1 MSDSKVGGA
10 SVRRAR
16 APSGRSATTS
26 YDKDVILWS
35 QEQARLLRA
44 GGFAELDIEHLAD
57 EIEDVGKSEK
67 RELANRMAVLLA
79 HLLKWS
85 HQPKMRTHSWRS
97 TIDLQRKRVALAI
110 KATPS
115 LKAVMHDPNWQEDMW
130 LDVLA
135 QASRE
140 TGLTV
145 EELPDA
151 CPWTMDQAADQDFW
165 PE

>member
-1 MSDSKVGGA
+1 MVSRN
-10 SVRRAR
+10 RRGSCAPAR
-16 APSGRSATTS
+16 
-26 YDKDVILWS
+26 
-35 QEQARLLRA
+35 
-44 GGFAELDIEHLAD
+44 FAELDIEHLAD

-67 RELANRMAVLLA
+67 RELASRMAVLLA

-85 HQPKMRTHSWRS
+85 RQPKMRTSSWRS
-97 TIDLQRKRVALAI
+97 TIGLQRKRVALAI

-115 LKAVMHDPNWQEDMW
+115 LKAVMRDPDWQEDMW
-130 LDVLA
+130 LDALA